1 MVHYRNPRTNG
12 GSYTVDYRAQGAL
25 YTEVL
30 LEYNFCVY
38 RDLVQL

>member
-12 GSYTVDYRAQGAL
+12 GSYTVDYRAL